1 MYLYLIDGAPPS
13 LQSALQ
19 LLGNEDEFEVNL
31 LSRVFNSHDSQ
42 VCSVFSHIEN
52 ENIKY
57 EICQV
62 LKKLQSEPNWKQRV
76 DHLLN
81 TFDGDQE
88 DKQALEDGLLILRN
102 RLQDAL
108 NYKPDGNLIN
118 GINHLIR
125 PNDCSQYDNCELT
138 LVSFSLEIIEFEVKC
153 IELFTVFEANTS
165 SAFGWWRSHH
175 YNNQQGHC

>member
-1 MYLYLIDGAPPS
+1 M
-13 LQSALQ
+13 
-19 LLGNEDEFEVNL
+19 
-31 LSRVFNSHDSQ
+31 
-42 VCSVFSHIEN
+42 
-52 ENIKY
+52 
-57 EICQV
+57 
-62 LKKLQSEPNWKQRV
+62 LK
-76 DHLLN
+76 

-102 RLQDAL
+102 RLQDVL

-118 GINHLIR
+118 GVNHLIR

-138 LVSFSLEIIEFEVKC
+138 LVSSSVKIFDCKVKC

-175 YNNQQGHC
+175 HNNQQGHCRIY